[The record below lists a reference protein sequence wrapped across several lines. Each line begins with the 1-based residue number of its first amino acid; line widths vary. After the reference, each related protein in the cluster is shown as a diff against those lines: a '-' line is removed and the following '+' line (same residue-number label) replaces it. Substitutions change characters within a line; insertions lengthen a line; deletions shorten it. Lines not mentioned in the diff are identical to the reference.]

1 MMSSITYTTS
11 AEGDTKVYTIDWIIR
26 DYKGFI
32 KNNKI
37 REYRSKSI
45 SETDQEDFGFQF
57 KIQFSGRNYD
67 IMEIYYLSQNPVFLS
82 TKFYILGRYN
92 NKYKEIT
99 KTYHLLEVNK
109 WQYLTTM
116 MCNNLYEYVLHDDTL
131 NLKFLFT
138 IPDIKLDRSQYL
150 NEVEFSND
158 FHRLLINDIFSDIT
172 IKSSDGKEYRA
183 HKAVLACRS
192 AVLKANFEHNTTEC
206 ITNIVESPF
215 ESEVLHD
222 VLKFMYSN
230 EAPKIDEIPMKL
242 LLAADY
248 YQLYRLK
255 YLCEEA
261 LYRKLNLDNAI
272 ETLALANLHSADKL
286 KQLTLEFIKDG
297 QAKLI
302 TTTKGWHKLE
312 SVEIIKQIYKYT
324 MVNNDDTV
332 EYIDITKD

>member
-1 MMSSITYTTS
+1 
-11 AEGDTKVYTIDWIIR
+11 
-26 DYKGFI
+26 
-32 KNNKI
+32 
-37 REYRSKSI
+37 
-45 SETDQEDFGFQF
+45 
-57 KIQFSGRNYD
+57 
-67 IMEIYYLSQNPVFLS
+67 MEIYYLSQNPVFLS

-297 QAKLI
+297 HAKLI